1 MLAVWRDWGLDL
13 ILKDAYDRG
22 VVMSGVSAGAI
33 CWFEGGLTDSWASD
47 LKMMEC
53 MNFIPEIALHIMMK
67 SLKDV
72 QQQSNF
78 LKINPLI
85 LCMVLKEVL
94 PFIL

>member
-1 MLAVWRDWGLDL
+1 
-13 ILKDAYDRG
+13 
-22 VVMSGVSAGAI
+22 MSGAGGDC
-33 CWFEGGLTDSWASD
+33 CWFEAGLTDSWASD

-53 MNFIPEIALHIMMK
+53 MNFILEIALYDEK
-67 SLKDV
+67 PERRPATR
-72 QQQSNF
+72 NF